1 MISIKGH
8 IKILRD
14 GMEPLDLTEY
24 SRDRGFPEMTFSSWE
39 AFVEDMK
46 RREADAIGGEAEV
59 QVAV

>member
-14 GMEPLDLTEY
+14 GQEPLDLTEY

-39 AFVEDMK
+39 AFVEEMK
-46 RREADAIGGEAEV
+46 RRQAEAEDRDGGIR
-59 QVAV
+59 VAH

>member
-14 GMEPLDLTEY
+14 GKEPLDLTEY

-39 AFVEDMK
+39 AFVEEMK
-46 RREADAIGGEAEV
+46 RREAEAIDRDGDV
-59 QVAV
+59 QVAH

>member
-14 GMEPLDLTEY
+14 GDEPLDLTEY
-24 SRDRGFPEMTFSSWE
+24 VAGRGFPEMTYSSWE

-46 RREADAIGGEAEV
+46 RREAEALERDGDV
-59 QVAV
+59 QVAH